1 MSDVSVILWRA
12 LQAELGVEVSTN
24 DPELFKQRA
33 YKVRAEEP
41 DLKVLSLRSCPTD
54 PEGKVWITHQGEPEA
69 EPQRQDSTPTVQ
81 FEDSI
86 PDGQS

>member
-1 MSDVSVILWRA
+1 MSEISVILWRA

-41 DLKVLSLRSCPTD
+41 DLQILSFRSCPTD
-54 PEGKVWITHQGEPEA
+54 PEGKVWITHQG
-69 EPQRQDSTPTVQ
+69 QSK
-81 FEDSI
+81 
-86 PDGQS
+86 GQSQLQTQESTLDGPSQ